1 MAHRQSN
8 IASTERRSSALE
20 TNVDGNATNAEADDK
35 TLRRQIAR
43 WVNEGGAGGEF
54 TSATP
59 DDETSSPQGQCNSH
73 TSIIQEETEQE
84 SRLPREAVGMF
95 PSAEALQGA
104 IDELLSSGFDRAELS
119 LLASEHA
126 VFEKVGRTPRTMSS
140 LAEDPAVPRAAYVS
154 PEAVGGAEGGVI
166 GGLLYVGAV
175 AAAGSVIAAGGALAV
190 AIVAAAVGGGAGGLV
205 GSILAK
211 WIGDHHADYLQKQIE
226 LGGLLLWVRTWDA
239 KHERR
244 AVQILQRH
252 GASEIHVHTLPPE
265 VYMT

>member
-1 MAHRQSN
+1 MAHRLSN
-8 IASTERRSSALE
+8 TASTERRSSALE
-20 TNVDGNATNAEADDK
+20 PSFDGKATNAEADDK

-54 TSATP
+54 TSPIP
-59 DDETSSPQGQCNSH
+59 DDENSPLQEQRNSH
-73 TSIIQEETEQE
+73 TSGIQEPAEQE
-84 SRLPREAVGMF
+84 ARRPREAVGVF

-119 LLASEHA
+119 LLASEHV

-140 LAEDPAVPRAAYVS
+140 LADSPAVPRAAYVS

-166 GGLLYVGAV
+166 GGLIYVGAV
-175 AAAGSVIAAGGALAV
+175 AAAGSVIAAGGALAI
-190 AIVAAAVGGGAGGLV
+190 AIVAAAIGGGAGGLV

-226 LGGLLLWVRTWDA
+226 LGGLLLWVRTWSA
-239 KHERR
+239 EHERR

-252 GASEIHVHTLPPE
+252 GAGEIHVHTLPPE
-265 VYMT
+265 VYVT